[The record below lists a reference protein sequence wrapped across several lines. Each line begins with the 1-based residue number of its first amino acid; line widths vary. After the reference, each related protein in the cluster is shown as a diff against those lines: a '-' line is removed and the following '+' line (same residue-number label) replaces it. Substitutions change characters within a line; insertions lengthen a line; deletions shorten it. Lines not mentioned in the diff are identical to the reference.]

1 MNKDIEIVLNTTDV
15 VAAAFDVA
23 GGVVTVDN
31 YSFPWKKIQKMTRT
45 AAVNAANGL
54 ITVTPATPTL
64 GLEYRFTLVQY
75 VADAR
80 REVAVS
86 YTADAADVA
95 DPSPIDAIVAKLKTV
110 ITAYVN
116 SGGLDVTF
124 GPSASTVQ
132 IYSTVTNPL
141 INIGGLL
148 NVTATPVLAGTAG
161 VNMGAILASEGVVDS
176 FDATAPTSGLLYTSW
191 EFELM
196 LPKGYGGFNHQTDDQ
211 AVSLMLFLD
220 QGGSEYG
227 ALNTE
232 ILNVSNGLDPD
243 GTAAEEIL
251 GQD

>member
-15 VAAAFDVA
+15 LAAAFDVA
-23 GGVVTVDN
+23 DGVVSVDGF
-31 YSFPWKKIQKMTRT
+31 SFQWKKIQRMERT
-45 AAVNAANGL
+45 AAVNAATGL

-95 DPSPIDAIVAKLKTV
+95 DPSPVDAIVTKLQTL
-110 ITAYVN
+110 ITAYV
-116 SGGLDVTF
+116 SGGSLDVTL
-124 GPSASTVQ
+124 GGSTSTVQ

-148 NVTATPVLAGTAG
+148 NATATPALAGTAG
-161 VNMGAILASEGVVDS
+161 VNMGAILASEGVKDS
-176 FDATAPTSGLLYTSW
+176 FDATVPTSGLLYTSW

-211 AVSLMLFLD
+211 AVSLVLFLD
-220 QGGSEYG
+220 EGGSEYA

>member
-15 VAAAFDVA
+15 LAAAFDVA
-23 GGVVTVDN
+23 DGIVTVDSF
-31 YSFPWKKIQKMTRT
+31 SFPWKKIQRMKRT
-45 AAVNAANGL
+45 AGVNAANGL

-80 REVAVS
+80 REIAVS
-86 YTADAADVA
+86 YTADAADVVA
-95 DPSPIDAIVAKLKTV
+95 GVNGIVTKLKTL
-110 ITAYVN
+110 ITAYV
-116 SGGLDVTF
+116 SAGSLDVNF
-124 GPSASTVQ
+124 GGSVSTVQ

-148 NVTATPVLAGTAG
+148 NATATPVLAGTAG
-161 VNMGAILASEGVVDS
+161 VNMGAILASEGVKDS
-176 FDATAPTSGLLYTSW
+176 FDATVPTSGLLYTSW

-211 AVSLMLFLD
+211 AVSLVLYLD
-220 QGGSEYG
+220 EGGSEYA

-243 GTAAEEIL
+243 GTAAEKIL

>member
-15 VAAAFDVA
+15 LAAAFDVA
-23 GGVVTVDN
+23 DGVVSVDGF
-31 YSFPWKKIQKMTRT
+31 SFQWKKIQRMERT
-45 AAVNAANGL
+45 AAVNAATGL

-95 DPSPIDAIVAKLKTV
+95 AGVNSIVTKLKTL
-110 ITAYVN
+110 ITAYV
-116 SGGLDVTF
+116 SGGSLDVTF
-124 GPSASTVQ
+124 GGSASTVQ
-132 IYSTVTNPL
+132 IYSTLTNPL

-148 NVTATPVLAGTAG
+148 NATATPALAGTAG
-161 VNMGAILASEGVVDS
+161 VNMGAILASEGVKDS
-176 FDATAPTSGLLYTSW
+176 FDATVPTSGLLYTSW

-211 AVSLMLFLD
+211 AVSLVLFLD
-220 QGGSEYG
+220 EGGSEYA

>member
-15 VAAAFDVA
+15 LAAAFDVA
-23 GGVVTVDN
+23 DGVVSVDGF
-31 YSFPWKKIQKMTRT
+31 SFQWKKIQRMERT

-54 ITVTPATPTL
+54 ITVTPATPTI

-80 REVAVS
+80 REIAVS
-86 YTADAADVA
+86 YTADAADVVA
-95 DPSPIDAIVAKLKTV
+95 GVNGIVTKLKTL
-110 ITAYVN
+110 ITAYV
-116 SGGLDVTF
+116 SGGSLDVTF
-124 GPSASTVQ
+124 GGSASTVQ

-148 NVTATPVLAGTAG
+148 NATATPVLAGTAG
-161 VNMGAILASEGVVDS
+161 VNMGAILASEGVKDS
-176 FDATAPTSGLLYTSW
+176 FDATVPTSGLLYTSW

-211 AVSLMLFLD
+211 AVSLVLFLD
-220 QGGSEYG
+220 EGGSEYA

>member
-15 VAAAFDVA
+15 LAAAFDVA
-23 GGVVTVDN
+23 DGVVSVDGF
-31 YSFPWKKIQKMTRT
+31 SFQWKKIQRMKRT
-45 AAVNAANGL
+45 AGVNAANGL

-95 DPSPIDAIVAKLKTV
+95 AGVNSVVTKLKTL
-110 ITAYVN
+110 ITAYV
-116 SGGLDVTF
+116 SGGSLDVTF
-124 GPSASTVQ
+124 GGSASTVQ

-148 NVTATPVLAGTAG
+148 NATATPVLAGTAG
-161 VNMGAILASEGVVDS
+161 VNMGAILASEGVKDS
-176 FDATAPTSGLLYTSW
+176 FDATVPTSGLLYTSW

-211 AVSLMLFLD
+211 AVSLVLFLD
-220 QGGSEYG
+220 EGGSEYA

>member
-15 VAAAFDVA
+15 LAAAFDVA
-23 GGVVTVDN
+23 DGVVSVDGF
-31 YSFPWKKIQKMTRT
+31 SFQWKKIQRMKRT
-45 AAVNAANGL
+45 AAVNAATGL

-75 VADAR
+75 VADSR

-95 DPSPIDAIVAKLKTV
+95 AGVNSVVTKLKTL
-110 ITAYVN
+110 ITAYV
-116 SGGLDVTF
+116 SAGSLDVNF
-124 GPSASTVQ
+124 GGSVSTVQ

-148 NVTATPVLAGTAG
+148 NATASSVPGTAG
-161 VNMGAILASEGVVDS
+161 VNMGAILASQGVKDS
-176 FDATAPTSGLLYTSW
+176 FDATVPTSGLLYTSW

-211 AVSLMLFLD
+211 AVSLVLFLD
-220 QGGSEYG
+220 EGGSEYA

>member
-15 VAAAFDVA
+15 LAAAFDVA
-23 GGVVTVDN
+23 DGVVSVDGF
-31 YSFPWKKIQKMTRT
+31 SFQWKKIQRMERT
-45 AAVNAANGL
+45 AAVNAATGL

-80 REVAVS
+80 REIAVS
-86 YTADAADVA
+86 YTADAADVVA
-95 DPSPIDAIVAKLKTV
+95 GVNGIVTKLQTL
-110 ITAYVN
+110 ITAYV
-116 SGGLDVTF
+116 SGGSLDVTF

-148 NVTATPVLAGTAG
+148 NAAATPALAGTAG
-161 VNMGAILASEGVVDS
+161 VNMGAILASEGVKDS
-176 FDATAPTSGLLYTSW
+176 FDATVPTSGLLYTSW

-211 AVSLMLFLD
+211 AVSLVLFLD
-220 QGGSEYG
+220 EGGSEYA

>member
-15 VAAAFDVA
+15 LAAAFDVA
-23 GGVVTVDN
+23 DGVVSVDGF
-31 YSFPWKKIQKMTRT
+31 SFQWKKIQKMTRT

-86 YTADAADVA
+86 YTADAADVVA
-95 DPSPIDAIVAKLKTV
+95 GVNGIVTKLKTL
-110 ITAYVN
+110 ITAYV
-116 SGGLDVTF
+116 SGGSLDVTF
-124 GPSASTVQ
+124 GASTSTVQ

-148 NVTATPVLAGTAG
+148 NATATPVLAGTAG
-161 VNMGAILASEGVVDS
+161 VNMGAILASEGVKDS
-176 FDATAPTSGLLYTSW
+176 FDGTVPTSLLLYTSW

-196 LPKGYGGFNHQTDDQ
+196 LSKGYGGFNHQTDDQ
-211 AVSLMLFLD
+211 AVSLMLYLD
-220 QGGSEYG
+220 QGGTAYA
-227 ALNTE
+227 ALNTK

>member
-15 VAAAFDVA
+15 LAAAFDVA
-23 GGVVTVDN
+23 DGVVSVDGF
-31 YSFPWKKIQKMTRT
+31 SFQWKKIQRMKRT
-45 AAVNAANGL
+45 AGVNAATGL

-95 DPSPIDAIVAKLKTV
+95 AGVNSVVTKLKTL
-110 ITAYVN
+110 ITAYV
-116 SGGLDVTF
+116 SGGSLDVTF
-124 GPSASTVQ
+124 GGSASTVQ

-148 NVTATPVLAGTAG
+148 NATASSVPGTAG
-161 VNMGAILASEGVVDS
+161 VNMGAILASQGVKDS
-176 FDATAPTSGLLYTSW
+176 FDATVPTSGLLYTSW

-211 AVSLMLFLD
+211 AVSLVLFLD
-220 QGGSEYG
+220 EGGSEYA

>member
-1 MNKDIEIVLNTTDV
+1 MK
-15 VAAAFDVA
+15 
-23 GGVVTVDN
+23 
-31 YSFPWKKIQKMTRT
+31 RT
-45 AAVNAANGL
+45 AGVNAATGL

-95 DPSPIDAIVAKLKTV
+95 AGVNSVVTKLKTL
-110 ITAYVN
+110 ITAYV
-116 SGGLDVTF
+116 SGGSLDVTF
-124 GPSASTVQ
+124 GGSASTVQ

-148 NVTATPVLAGTAG
+148 NATASSVPGTAG
-161 VNMGAILASEGVVDS
+161 VNMGAILASQGVKDS
-176 FDATAPTSGLLYTSW
+176 FDATVPTSGLLYTSW

-211 AVSLMLFLD
+211 AVSLVLFLD
-220 QGGSEYG
+220 EGGSEYA

>member
-15 VAAAFDVA
+15 LAAAFDVA
-23 GGVVTVDN
+23 DGVVSVDGF
-31 YSFPWKKIQKMTRT
+31 SFQWKKIQRMERT
-45 AAVNAANGL
+45 AAANAATGL

-80 REVAVS
+80 REIAVS
-86 YTADAADVA
+86 YTADAADVVA
-95 DPSPIDAIVAKLKTV
+95 GVNGIVTKLQTL
-110 ITAYVN
+110 ITAYV
-116 SGGLDVTF
+116 SGGSLDVTF
-124 GPSASTVQ
+124 GGSASTVQ

-148 NVTATPVLAGTAG
+148 NATATPALAGTAG
-161 VNMGAILASEGVVDS
+161 VNMGAILASEGVKDS
-176 FDATAPTSGLLYTSW
+176 FDATVPTSGLLYTSW

-211 AVSLMLFLD
+211 AVSLVLFLD
-220 QGGSEYG
+220 EGGSEYA

-243 GTAAEEIL
+243 GTAAEQIL

>member
-23 GGVVTVDN
+23 DGVVTVDGF
-31 YSFPWKKIQKMTRT
+31 SFQWKKIQKMTRT
-45 AAVNAANGL
+45 AAANAATGL

-95 DPSPIDAIVAKLKTV
+95 AGVNSVVTKLKTL
-110 ITAYVN
+110 ITAYV
-116 SGGLDVTF
+116 SGGSLDVTL
-124 GPSASTVQ
+124 GGSASTVQ
-132 IYSTVTNPL
+132 IYSTLTNPL

-148 NVTATPVLAGTAG
+148 NATATPALAGTAG
-161 VNMGAILASEGVVDS
+161 VNMGAILASEGVKDS
-176 FDATAPTSGLLYTSW
+176 FDATVPTSGLLYTYW

-220 QGGSEYG
+220 EGGTAYA

>member
-15 VAAAFDVA
+15 IAAAFDVA
-23 GGVVTVDN
+23 DGIVTVDSF
-31 YSFPWKKIQKMTRT
+31 SFPWKKIQRMREAT
-45 AAVNAANGL
+45 AVNAANGL

-86 YTADAADVA
+86 YTADAADVV
-95 DPSPIDAIVAKLKTV
+95 SGVNGIVTKLKTV

-124 GPSASTVQ
+124 GGSASTVQ
-132 IYSTVTNPL
+132 IYSTLTNPL

-148 NVTATPVLAGTAG
+148 NATATPVLAGTAG

-176 FDATAPTSGLLYTSW
+176 FDATAPTSGLLYTSFT
-191 EFELM
+191 FELM
-196 LPKGYGGFNHQTDDQ
+196 LPKGYGGINHQTDDQ
-211 AVSLMLFLD
+211 AVNLVLYLD
-220 QGGSEYG
+220 EGGTAFT
-227 ALNTE
+227 ALRDE
-232 ILNVSNGLDPD
+232 IREVAAGKDPD

>member
-15 VAAAFDVA
+15 LAAAFDVA
-23 GGVVTVDN
+23 DGIVTVDSF
-31 YSFPWKKIQKMTRT
+31 SFPWKKIQRMREAT
-45 AAVNAANGL
+45 AVNAATGL

-95 DPSPIDAIVAKLKTV
+95 DPSPIDAIVAKLKTL
-110 ITAYVN
+110 ITAYV
-116 SGGLDVTF
+116 SGGSLDVTF
-124 GPSASTVQ
+124 GGSASTVQ

-148 NVTATPVLAGTAG
+148 NATASPVPGTAG
-161 VNMGAILASEGVVDS
+161 VNMGAILASQGVKDS
-176 FDATAPTSGLLYTSW
+176 FDATVPTSSLLYTSW

-211 AVSLMLFLD
+211 AVSLVLFLD
-220 QGGSEYG
+220 ENGSEYA
-227 ALNTE
+227 ALNTK

>member
-15 VAAAFDVA
+15 LAAAFDVA
-23 GGVVTVDN
+23 DGVVSVDGF
-31 YSFPWKKIQKMTRT
+31 SFQWKKIQRMKRT
-45 AAVNAANGL
+45 AGVNAANGL

-95 DPSPIDAIVAKLKTV
+95 AGVNSVVTKLKTL
-110 ITAYVN
+110 ITAYV
-116 SGGLDVTF
+116 SGGSLDVTF
-124 GPSASTVQ
+124 GGSASTVQ

-148 NVTATPVLAGTAG
+148 NATASSVPGTAG
-161 VNMGAILASEGVVDS
+161 VNMGAILASQGVKDS
-176 FDATAPTSGLLYTSW
+176 FDATVPTSGLLYTSW

-211 AVSLMLFLD
+211 AVSLVLFLD
-220 QGGSEYG
+220 EGGSEYA

-243 GTAAEEIL
+243 GTAAEKIL

>member
-86 YTADAADVA
+86 YTADAADVVA
-95 DPSPIDAIVAKLKTV
+95 GVNGIVTKLKTV

-116 SGGLDVTF
+116 AGKLDTTF
-124 GPSASTVQ
+124 GGSASTVQ

-148 NVTATPVLAGTAG
+148 NATATPVLAGTAG

-176 FDATAPTSGLLYTSW
+176 FDGTVPTSLLLYTSW

-196 LPKGYGGFNHQTDDQ
+196 LSKGYGGFNHQTDDQ
-211 AVSLMLFLD
+211 AVSLMLYLD
-220 QGGSEYG
+220 EGGTAYA

>member
-15 VAAAFDVA
+15 LAAAFDVA
-23 GGVVTVDN
+23 DGVVSVDGF
-31 YSFPWKKIQKMTRT
+31 SFQWKKIQRMKRT
-45 AAVNAANGL
+45 AGVNAANGL

-95 DPSPIDAIVAKLKTV
+95 AGVNSVVTKLKTL
-110 ITAYVN
+110 ITAYV
-116 SGGLDVTF
+116 SGGSLDVTF
-124 GPSASTVQ
+124 GGSASTVQ

-148 NVTATPVLAGTAG
+148 NATASSVPGTAG
-161 VNMGAILASEGVVDS
+161 VNMGAILASQGVKDS
-176 FDATAPTSGLLYTSW
+176 FDATVPTSGLLYTSW

-211 AVSLMLFLD
+211 AVSLVLFLD
-220 QGGSEYG
+220 EGGSEYA

>member
-23 GGVVTVDN
+23 DGVVTVDGF
-31 YSFPWKKIQKMTRT
+31 SFQWKKIQKMTRT
-45 AAVNAANGL
+45 AAANAATGL

-95 DPSPIDAIVAKLKTV
+95 AGVNSVVTKLKTL
-110 ITAYVN
+110 ITAYV
-116 SGGLDVTF
+116 SGGSLDVTL
-124 GPSASTVQ
+124 GGSASTVQ
-132 IYSTVTNPL
+132 IYSTLTNPL

-148 NVTATPVLAGTAG
+148 NATATPALAGTAG
-161 VNMGAILASEGVVDS
+161 VNMGAILASEGVKDS
-176 FDATAPTSGLLYTSW
+176 FDATVPTSGLLYTSW

-220 QGGSEYG
+220 EGGTAYA